1 MGTCA
6 AGRGHPRRRSA
17 RVRPRRAGAPAPPW
31 PLREAARV
39 LGAGGL
45 VAYPTEA
52 VFGVGCDPWNP
63 DAIRRLLAL
72 KRRPEAKGLIL
83 IAAEPG
89 QLDGL
94 VQTGGAAWAAACATW
109 PGFVTWVLRAA
120 PSAPPWLGVGRPRTL
135 AVRVTAHPVA
145 AGLCRAFGDALVS
158 TSANLAGRPPA
169 RTVLAVR
176 RAFPRGLDL
185 IVHGP
190 LGGEARP
197 SPIRDAET
205 GRTVRP

>member
-1 MGTCA
+1 MGAGT
-6 AGRGHPRRRSA
+6 AGRGYPRRRPA
-17 RVRPRRAGAPAPPW
+17 RAGGPAPAW
-31 PLREAARV
+31 RLREAARV

-63 DAIRRLLAL
+63 GALGRLLAL

-83 IAAEPG
+83 IAADLR
-89 QLDGL
+89 QLEVL
-94 VQTGGAAWAAACATW
+94 VQTGGADWAAACATW

-145 AGLCRAFGDALVS
+145 AGLCRAFGSALVS
-158 TSANLAGRPPA
+158 TSANLSGRPPA

-197 SPIRDAET
+197 SPIRDGET
-205 GRTVRP
+205 GRVVRP